1 MENSLKGL
9 ILAAGTVITCLVIS
23 LGFYLSKEAQSTA
36 STGTSQIGKI
46 NSEFAENDKIMYDN
60 VRVSG
65 SEVINAIRKF
75 EDESIGIS
83 VETNSGQTFYGYG
96 FDFNTGEITVMSD
109 NHYDESVNKDAD
121 TYINPYAEFEG
132 EVIRNANE
140 VITGIAFT
148 QV

>member
-23 LGFYLSKEAQSTA
+23 LGFYLSKEAQATA
-36 STGTSQIGKI
+36 STGTNQIGKI
-46 NSEFAENDKIMYDN
+46 NSEFAENDKTMYDN

-65 SEVINAIRKF
+65 SEVINAIKKF
-75 EDESIGIS
+75 ENETIGIS
-83 VETNSGQTFYGYG
+83 VSTNSGQTFYGYSL
-96 FDFNTGEITVMSD
+96 DLSTGEIMHPMS
-109 NHYDESVNKDAD
+109 NGYDESLTQNAA

>member
-23 LGFYLSKEAQSTA
+23 LGFYLSKEAQATA
-36 STGTSQIGKI
+36 GTGTSQIGKI
-46 NSEFAENDKIMYDN
+46 NSEFAENNKTMYDN

-75 EDESIGIS
+75 EDEPIGIS
-83 VETNSGQTFYGYG
+83 VSTNSGQTFYGYSL
-96 FDFNTGEITVMSD
+96 DLNTGEIMFKSENNYD
-109 NHYDESVNKDAD
+109 NSMTKNAD
-121 TYINPYAEFEG
+121 SYINPYAEFEG
-132 EVIRNANE
+132 VVIRNAND